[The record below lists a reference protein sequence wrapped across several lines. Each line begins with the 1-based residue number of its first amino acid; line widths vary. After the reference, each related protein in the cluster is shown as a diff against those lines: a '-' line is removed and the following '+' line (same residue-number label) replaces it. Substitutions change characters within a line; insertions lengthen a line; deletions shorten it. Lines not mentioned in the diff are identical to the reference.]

1 MKKELFNVV
10 ASFAVVVGTM
20 VAMYNV
26 LIFMIC
32 K

>member
-1 MKKELFNVV
+1 MKKELLNVV

>member
-1 MKKELFNVV
+1 MKKELFDVV

-20 VAMYNV
+20 ALMYHC

>member
-1 MKKELFNVV
+1 MKKELFDVV

-20 VAMYNV
+20 VLMYHC

>member
-1 MKKELFNVV
+1 MKKELFDVV
-10 ASFAVVVGTM
+10 ASFAVVVGTI
-20 VAMYNV
+20 VAMYHT

>member
-10 ASFAVVVGTM
+10 AGMAVVVGTM
-20 VAMYNV
+20 VAMYHT
-26 LIFMIC
+26 LILMIC

>member
-10 ASFAVVVGTM
+10 AGMAVVVGTM
-20 VAMYNV
+20 VVMYNV